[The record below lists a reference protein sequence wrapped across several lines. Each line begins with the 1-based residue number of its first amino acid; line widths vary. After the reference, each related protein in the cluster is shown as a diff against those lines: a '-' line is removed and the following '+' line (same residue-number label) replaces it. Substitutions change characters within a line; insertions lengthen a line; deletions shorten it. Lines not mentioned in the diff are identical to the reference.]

1 MQLDIDIAYTI
12 IAFLIFFLGIVLLRY
27 FAQRKVEN
35 NSYKPAVYIYIIWFI
50 ISFIGLGYI
59 NSTLSSLY
67 FSVSNPFRVAL
78 INIQSIITIIIELF
92 IISSLVM
99 YFYHITFEDSIFI
112 TIQVMS
118 IQILMRIIV
127 AYILAMI
134 FNLTYGGSIYFYIF
148 QYWWKNEVKIM
159 DLIIILFDVILIVMI
174 IVLKSYFLIWLANKK
189 NWENDLQKS
198 FIVNIY
204 WSLIMVGIS
213 VLLIF
218 NVPLLYI
225 AMNINYL
232 QVPVL
237 STFFNLVF
245 FALNFIIGYVLI
257 SHFYKGS
264 HIDSFVISLILLITE
279 MAFIKV
285 IQSIVIL
292 IFGLNF
298 GISDGIYIF
307 SSY

>member
-148 QYWWKNEVKIM
+148 QY
-159 DLIIILFDVILIVMI
+159 
-174 IVLKSYFLIWLANKK
+174 
-189 NWENDLQKS
+189 
-198 FIVNIY
+198 
-204 WSLIMVGIS
+204 
-213 VLLIF
+213 
-218 NVPLLYI
+218 
-225 AMNINYL
+225 
-232 QVPVL
+232 
-237 STFFNLVF
+237 
-245 FALNFIIGYVLI
+245 
-257 SHFYKGS
+257 
-264 HIDSFVISLILLITE
+264 
-279 MAFIKV
+279 
-285 IQSIVIL
+285 
-292 IFGLNF
+292 
-298 GISDGIYIF
+298 
-307 SSY
+307 